1 MGGSSRPDVY
11 KLYKKTPEES
21 QDFFN
26 MMLESWRENFGNLTG
41 FVLAGHSFGG
51 YISGNYAAK
60 YPQHVKKLLLISPIG
75 VRCPEENILALDKKD
90 TWQDKLHKSGADNTE
105 D

>member
-26 MMLESWRENFGNLTG
+26 MMLESWRKNFGNLTG

-51 YISGNYAAK
+51 YICGNYVAK
-60 YPQHVKKLLLISPIG
+60 HP
-75 VRCPEENILALDKKD
+75 
-90 TWQDKLHKSGADNTE
+90 
-105 D
+105 